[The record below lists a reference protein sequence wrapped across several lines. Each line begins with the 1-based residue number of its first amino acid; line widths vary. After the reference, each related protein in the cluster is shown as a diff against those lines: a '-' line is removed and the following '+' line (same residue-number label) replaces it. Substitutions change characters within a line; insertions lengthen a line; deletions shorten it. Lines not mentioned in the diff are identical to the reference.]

1 MLDKDSRARPAIKNL
16 GFGSFT
22 EAERKSLP
30 LRLWSRKAQRCPLL
44 RLQQ

>member
-1 MLDKDSRARPAIKNL
+1 MLDKDSRTLPAIKNL
-16 GFGSFT
+16 GFGGFT

-30 LRLWSRKAQRCPLL
+30 PRLRSRKAQPCPLL